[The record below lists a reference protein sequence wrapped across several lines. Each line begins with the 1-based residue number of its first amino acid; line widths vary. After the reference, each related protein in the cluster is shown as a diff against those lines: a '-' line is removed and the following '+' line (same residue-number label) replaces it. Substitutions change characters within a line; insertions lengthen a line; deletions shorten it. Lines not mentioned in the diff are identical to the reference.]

1 MTQPIAERMIRRGE
15 RGSITVMSI
24 GFLLLLGALTVVVVN
39 ASAAFLQRQE
49 LNNLADGAALAAAD
63 GLDAAAFYEQRE
75 VVLSAPDVESLV
87 THYIS
92 GSEARITALEVDGDR
107 VRVQLARPMDLPL
120 VPPGWIART
129 VVVAD
134 ADSWLRRDP

>member
-1 MTQPIAERMIRRGE
+1 MTSAGE

-63 GLDAAAFYEQRE
+63 GLDAAAFYERRE
-75 VVLSAPDVESLV
+75 VVLSESDVQSLV
-87 THYIS
+87 TQYIS
-92 GSEARITALEVDGDR
+92 GSSAQLTALEVVGDR
-107 VRVQLARPMDLPL
+107 VRLRLSRPMDLPL
-120 VPPGWIART
+120 VPPGWVSRT
-129 VVVAD
+129 VVIAD
-134 ADSWLRRDP
+134 ADAWLRRAP

>member
-1 MTQPIAERMIRRGE
+1 MTQQGAVGSE

-24 GFLLLLGALTVVVVN
+24 GFLLLLGTLTVVVVN

-75 VVLSAPDVESLV
+75 VVLHESDVQSLV
-87 THYIS
+87 AQYIA
-92 GSEARITALEVDGDR
+92 GSQAQLTVLEVDGDR
-107 VRVQLARPMDLPL
+107 VRVELARPMDLPL
-120 VPPGWIART
+120 VPPGWVGRT

-134 ADSWLRRDP
+134 ADAWLRRTP